1 MSFKYKESNLS
12 YLIKI
17 SKIEEDK
24 KINIQII
31 NESNLSERYIKDF
44 SLDYFQNLSDLF
56 KNKTISE
63 IENIIKQLIENN
75 KYKLKQNI
83 NYINIE
89 FNIEIQFINSIT
101 ISIEIPKE
109 SLFTENQLKSIITP
123 ITDTINNNITYL
135 IEKMA
140 RLEAKNEEIIK
151 KLNKLEE
158 EKIKLK
164 NKITNSL
171 FNENPSKI
179 VTGEEEINFVK
190 KIFKNKK
197 FNLLYRATIDGDA
210 FTTFHSKCDDKGTT
224 LSLFKTDK
232 NRKWGAYSEY
242 PWNSSNGCDPYK
254 NNSNS
259 KYFLINISDKK
270 KYLPKKNHTRF
281 NGGHSNVWFCD
292 TMGISSNS
300 ILSIDGGTENKGINS
315 LYENYVKE
323 YEITGGN
330 KFTCVELEVY
340 QVETIS

>member
-151 KLNKLEE
+151 KLNKIEE

-171 FNENPSKI
+171 FNENPIK
-179 VTGEEEINFVK
+179 
-190 KIFKNKK
+190 
-197 FNLLYRATIDGDA
+197 
-210 FTTFHSKCDDKGTT
+210 
-224 LSLFKTDK
+224 
-232 NRKWGAYSEY
+232 
-242 PWNSSNGCDPYK
+242 
-254 NNSNS
+254 
-259 KYFLINISDKK
+259 
-270 KYLPKKNHTRF
+270 
-281 NGGHSNVWFCD
+281 
-292 TMGISSNS
+292 
-300 ILSIDGGTENKGINS
+300 
-315 LYENYVKE
+315 
-323 YEITGGN
+323 
-330 KFTCVELEVY
+330 
-340 QVETIS
+340 

>member
-75 KYKLKQNI
+75 KYKLKPNI

-140 RLEAKNEEIIK
+140 ILEAKNEEIIK

-164 NKITNSL
+164 NKISN
-171 FNENPSKI
+171 I
-179 VTGEEEINFVK
+179 V
-190 KIFKNKK
+190 
-197 FNLLYRATIDGDA
+197 
-210 FTTFHSKCDDKGTT
+210 
-224 LSLFKTDK
+224 
-232 NRKWGAYSEY
+232 
-242 PWNSSNGCDPYK
+242 
-254 NNSNS
+254 
-259 KYFLINISDKK
+259 KYFVI
-270 KYLPKKNHTRF
+270 
-281 NGGHSNVWFCD
+281 
-292 TMGISSNS
+292 
-300 ILSIDGGTENKGINS
+300 S
-315 LYENYVKE
+315 LY
-323 YEITGGN
+323 
-330 KFTCVELEVY
+330 F
-340 QVETIS
+340 